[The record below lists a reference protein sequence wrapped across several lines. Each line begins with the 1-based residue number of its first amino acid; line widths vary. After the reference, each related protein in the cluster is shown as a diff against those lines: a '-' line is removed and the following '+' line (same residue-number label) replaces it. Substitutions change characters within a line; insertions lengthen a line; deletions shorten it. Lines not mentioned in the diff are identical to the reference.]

1 MPSRDAETTR
11 QAGRRGRG
19 RPAEASGWRRCS
31 CTHYRKIRLCR
42 LPVSF
47 PTAFLQAVGKG
58 ALCRLFFSGSRQ
70 RAWQSAKPLQGS
82 RQRLAVGKEVFADC
96 KRQSAKTDRRQ
107 KWSDGT
113 EFRAVGFADCPPLAV
128 GKGLPSLPTAK
139 ERQSAKKLFPDCHV
153 RQSAKSKS
161 LPTAVPRQ
169 SAKIFL
175 LLLFFIPVFFC
186 GQYILFEISCSNL
199 GPFYDILLYFIQLF
213 YFLAFSRIVQI

>member
-1 MPSRDAETTR
+1 MRAVNKLFVLGLGPY
-11 QAGRRGRG
+11 
-19 RPAEASGWRRCS
+19 
-31 CTHYRKIRLCR
+31 HYRKIRLCR

-153 RQSAKSKS
+153 RQSAK
-161 LPTAVPRQ
+161 
-169 SAKIFL
+169 IFL

>member
-1 MPSRDAETTR
+1 MC
-11 QAGRRGRG
+11 
-19 RPAEASGWRRCS
+19 WRLGS
-31 CTHYRKIRLCR
+31 CHYRKIRLCR

-153 RQSAKSKS
+153 RQSAK
-161 LPTAVPRQ
+161 
-169 SAKIFL
+169 IFL

>member
-1 MPSRDAETTR
+1 MRAVNKLFVLGLGPY
-11 QAGRRGRG
+11 
-19 RPAEASGWRRCS
+19 
-31 CTHYRKIRLCR
+31 HYRKIRLCR

-153 RQSAKSKS
+153 RQSAK
-161 LPTAVPRQ
+161 
-169 SAKIFL
+169 IFL
-175 LLLFFIPVFFC
+175 LLLFFIPVFSVGSTYCLKSHVQIWDLFMIFC
-186 GQYILFEISCSNL
+186 YISFN
-199 GPFYDILLYFIQLF
+199 YFISLH
-213 YFLAFSRIVQI
+213 FLA

>member
-1 MPSRDAETTR
+1 MQGDTIIRAVSASVCERF
-11 QAGRRGRG
+11 
-19 RPAEASGWRRCS
+19 PAALY
-31 CTHYRKIRLCR
+31 THYRKIRLCR

-153 RQSAKSKS
+153 RQSAK
-161 LPTAVPRQ
+161 
-169 SAKIFL
+169 IFL

>member
-1 MPSRDAETTR
+1 MVFCFGKEKA
-11 QAGRRGRG
+11 RRHYNSCCISASVCERF
-19 RPAEASGWRRCS
+19 PAALY
-31 CTHYRKIRLCR
+31 THYRKIRLCR

-153 RQSAKSKS
+153 RQSAK
-161 LPTAVPRQ
+161 
-169 SAKIFL
+169 IFL